1 MDASNQPLLDISDL
15 SVAFHQPGRTSIA
28 VDRISFE
35 IKRGECVALVG
46 ESGSGKSVSALS
58 ILKLLPYPTASH
70 PSGTIHFKG
79 RELLN
84 ASERVMRQIRGN
96 DISIIFQEP
105 MTSLNP
111 LHTIEA
117 QIGEILSLH
126 NGIGGAMARARTLE
140 LLTQV
145 GIPDPETR
153 LKSYP
158 HQLSGG
164 QRQRVMIAM
173 ALANEPDLLIADE
186 PTTALD
192 VTVQAQI
199 LTLLAEIRLRLG
211 MSLLFITHD
220 LGIVRRIAD
229 VVCVMNGGK
238 IVEQGPVEQVF
249 TAPKHPY
256 TRDLLAAEP
265 KPDPAPPRPNEPVV
279 ISADN
284 LKVWFPVKRGL
295 LRRTVDH
302 IKAVDGVS
310 LAVRKG
316 ETLGVVGES
325 GSGKTTLGLA
335 LLRLISSDGP
345 IVFLGNSIQGLRFKE
360 MRPFRRDM
368 QIVFQDPFGALSP
381 RMSVGDIVAEGL
393 TVHQPALSHE
403 DREVRV
409 IKALN
414 DVGMDPAT
422 RFRYPHEFSG
432 GQRQRISIAR
442 AAVLEPNFV
451 VLEEPTSALD
461 MLFQAQMVDLL
472 RELQRKHDLTYM
484 FISHDL
490 RVVASPAI
498 HLIGMRD
505 GKVVE
510 EGPASELFK
519 NPKSDYTRALF
530 AAAFRLETAPGG
542 AAASDRKSTRL
553 NPRHDI

>member
-1 MDASNQPLLDISDL
+1 MYAINQPLLDVSNL
-15 SVAFHQPGRTSIA
+15 SVAFHQPSGTSAA
-28 VDRISFE
+28 VDHVSFS
-35 IKRGECVALVG
+35 IRRGECVALVG

-70 PSGTIHFKG
+70 PSGSIRFQG
-79 RELLN
+79 RELLDL
-84 ASERVMRQIRGN
+84 SEREMRGIRGN

-111 LHTIEA
+111 LHTIES
-117 QIGEILSLH
+117 QIGEVLQLH
-126 NGIGGAMARARTLE
+126 NPVTSEMARARTLE
-140 LLTQV
+140 LLSQV
-145 GIPDPETR
+145 GIPEPETR
-153 LKSYP
+153 LGSYP

-199 LTLLAEIRLRLG
+199 LALLADIRKRLG

-256 TRDLLAAEP
+256 TRALLAAEP
-265 KPDPAPPRPNEPVV
+265 KPDPAPPRPLSPVV
-279 ISADN
+279 ISADD
-284 LKVWFPVKRGL
+284 LKVWFPIKRGL
-295 LRRTVDH
+295 LRSTVGH

-360 MRPFRRDM
+360 MLPFRRDM
-368 QIVFQDPFGALSP
+368 QIVFQDPFGSLSP

-393 TVHQPALSHE
+393 TVHQKSLSEE
-403 DREVRV
+403 DRQLRV
-409 IKALN
+409 IRALR
-414 DVGMDPAT
+414 DVGLDPAT

-442 AAVLEPNFV
+442 AVVLEPNFV
-451 VLEEPTSALD
+451 VLDEPTSALD

-472 RELQRKHDLTYM
+472 RELQRKRDLTYM

-490 RVVASPAI
+490 RVVASLAS
-498 HLIGMRD
+498 HLIVMRQ

-510 EGPASELFK
+510 EGPASELFR
-519 NPKSDYTRALF
+519 NPKTDYTRALF
-530 AAAFRLETAPGG
+530 AAAFRIEAAPGG
-542 AAASDRKSTRL
+542 AVAE
-553 NPRHDI
+553 